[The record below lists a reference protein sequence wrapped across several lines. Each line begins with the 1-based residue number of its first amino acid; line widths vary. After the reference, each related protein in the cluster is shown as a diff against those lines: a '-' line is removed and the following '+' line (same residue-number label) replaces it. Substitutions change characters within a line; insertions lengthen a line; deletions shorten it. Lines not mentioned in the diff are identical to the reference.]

1 MVALVFLAGPFVTS
15 PDYLLRAFDGK
26 LPLESA
32 VADSLERPADEGR
45 PAGFWLAH
53 SYFRLPRAPEVL
65 VFGSSQLAGMRA
77 ADARICGR
85 ELDFVLDFR
94 GYALEKELIPHW
106 SLFDSARV
114 FVVQMPGTLI
124 SDYFVIARA
133 LLEKNVPRLA
143 VITLSP
149 RDFMDNGMP
158 YIGSS
163 YSFQFFAP
171 YVEQGD
177 LREIAYPTQ
186 SNRWMLLSRL
196 VGARCEPAVSLL
208 ANLCEPV
215 LSPVSQAKAQAL
227 NAVRSVLPPRRKPG
241 PEPRMACLR
250 PGDIVFHPDD
260 PQKYSGKEISYK
272 KELCTFDSKDFV
284 HQMRFFDQ
292 LLHDL
297 QERGVKTVVVE
308 MPLTQENHGRLSAEY
323 WKQFHSTV
331 SSHCMQ
337 YQAKC
342 IDLSDA
348 KNFNHDDFL
357 DEIHMSLA
365 GGDKLAKTIGTELK
379 QQNILTNSVAVTSLE
394 ALR

>member
-1 MVALVFLAGPFVTS
+1 MVFLAGPFVIS
-15 PDYLLRAFDGK
+15 PDGLLRTFGDK

-32 VADSLERPADEGR
+32 VADSLERPAAEGR

-53 SYFRLPRAPEVL
+53 SYFRLPRAPEIL
-65 VFGSSQLAGMRA
+65 IFGSSQLAGMRA

-94 GYALEKELIPHW
+94 GYALEKQLIPHW
-106 SLFDSARV
+106 SLFDSARA
-114 FVVQMPGTLI
+114 FVVQMPGSLI
-124 SDYFVIARA
+124 SDYFVIERA

-177 LREIAYPTQ
+177 LREIAYPTEG
-186 SNRWMLLSRL
+186 NRWMLLSRL
-196 VGARCEPAVSLL
+196 VGARCEPTVSLL
-208 ANLCEPV
+208 ANAMQPV
-215 LSPVSQAKAQAL
+215 TSPISRAKSLVL
-227 NAVRSVLPPRRKPG
+227 NTVRFILPPRRKPG

-260 PQKYSGKEISYK
+260 PQKYSGKEIYYP

-284 HQMRFFDQ
+284 HQMRFLDQ
-292 LLHDL
+292 LLADL
-297 QERGVKTVVVE
+297 QDRGVKTVVVE
-308 MPLTQENHGRLSAEY
+308 MPLTQENHRRLSTEY
-323 WKQFHSTV
+323 WKQFHSTI
-331 SSHCMQ
+331 SAHCMR
-337 YQAKC
+337 YQAEC

-365 GGDKLAKTIGTELK
+365 GGDKLAKTIGSEFK
-379 QQNILTNSVAVTSLE
+379 QQNILTNSVAVTSQD
-394 ALR
+394 AIK